1 MAEDGL
7 VKTLKKVKEG
17 DYITVTTVDDMKLSG
32 EVDHTMEQPLCCK
45 FKADDKTKERVNPD
59 MQRIDLV
66 KQVDGG
72 PVVIASEDVS
82 DPPVGRRGPDSRD
95 NNNDVGDVEAERT

>member
-1 MAEDGL
+1 LITMAEDGL

-17 DYITVTTVDDMKLSG
+17 DNITVTTADDVKISG

-45 FKADDKTKERVNPD
+45 FKADNKTKERVNPD
-59 MQRIDLV
+59 IQRIDLV

-72 PVVIASEDVS
+72 PVVINS
-82 DPPVGRRGPDSRD
+82 
-95 NNNDVGDVEAERT
+95 GDVPELYSEVEKIVIENCV